1 MAAEI
6 TSQLCQSFVVFPVN
20 HIHELTKDTASGTAL
35 YIYIFF
41 SLKKCLFSEIS

>member
-6 TSQLCQSFVVFPVN
+6 SSQLCQSFAVFPVN

-35 YIYIFF
+35 CFF
-41 SLKKCLFSEIS
+41 LLKRILFSEIS